1 MNQIEDHLLAI
12 SKCMFQDRKSWI
24 FVSDQQKERWF
35 FIINRNMSKKYPY
48 LAQLLNDKS
57 IDKVSGMNLWFHFME
72 GKPYPKWFWSKS
84 EKSKDNS
91 QFSDKEIESLLNRF
105 NIKPEELDLLIH
117 YHIDD
122 VKEELKYI
130 KDGEKGSK

>member
-1 MNQIEDHLLAI
+1 MKAIDNHILAV
-12 SKCMFQDRKSWI
+12 SKCMFQDRKDWI
-24 FVSDQQKERWF
+24 YVTDQQKEKWF

-72 GKPYPKWFWSKS
+72 GKPYPKWFWSKG

-91 QFSDKEIESLLNRF
+91 QFSDKEIESLLSKF
-105 NIKPEELDLLIH
+105 NIKSDELDLLIH